1 MSNPGVAAETCFI
14 NAGGWEQSAAFMCK
28 GQIIY
33 PTGGIQHARHINS
46 ETMRATNLQ
55 VIFDYIRR
63 NEPAS
68 RRDIAEFG
76 GLTVA
81 AVSNITSKLLANGL
95 VVEVGAG
102 ESVGGRRPTLLGINA
117 DCRYAVGIDL
127 TTKQMKLVI
136 TNFKAQIIYECARE
150 TPLDRGPDV
159 VLAEMAHMIKTSIQ
173 AIGIDPQKV
182 IGVGI
187 VSAGPCDRSAGSCKA
202 RPISR
207 IGGMFPSAIP
217 YRSKPATRPSSIK
230 IPSGRLWRN
239 IGLGRRTGG
248 RSAFGLPD

>member
-1 MSNPGVAAETCFI
+1 MLGN
-14 NAGGWEQSAAFMCK
+14 
-28 GQIIY
+28 
-33 PTGGIQHARHINS
+33 INS

-136 TNFKAQIIYECARE
+136 TNFKAQI
-150 TPLDRGPDV
+150 
-159 VLAEMAHMIKTSIQ
+159 M
-173 AIGIDPQKV
+173 
-182 IGVGI
+182 
-187 VSAGPCDRSAGSCKA
+187 
-202 RPISR
+202 
-207 IGGMFPSAIP
+207 
-217 YRSKPATRPSSIK
+217 PSS
-230 IPSGRLWRN
+230 S
-239 IGLGRRTGG
+239 
-248 RSAFGLPD
+248 SAFICLGAADINTSASSPSSFWVWSLPELS

>member
-1 MSNPGVAAETCFI
+1 MLGN
-14 NAGGWEQSAAFMCK
+14 
-28 GQIIY
+28 
-33 PTGGIQHARHINS
+33 INS

-117 DCRYAVGIDL
+117 DCRYAVGIVGL
-127 TTKQMKLVI
+127 SNILYSER
-136 TNFKAQIIYECARE
+136 FKE
-150 TPLDRGPDV
+150 
-159 VLAEMAHMIKTSIQ
+159 
-173 AIGIDPQKV
+173 
-182 IGVGI
+182 
-187 VSAGPCDRSAGSCKA
+187 
-202 RPISR
+202 
-207 IGGMFPSAIP
+207 
-217 YRSKPATRPSSIK
+217 RSKFFFRGEPGKGAHR
-230 IPSGRLWRN
+230 
-239 IGLGRRTGG
+239 
-248 RSAFGLPD
+248 

>member
-1 MSNPGVAAETCFI
+1 MLGN
-14 NAGGWEQSAAFMCK
+14 
-28 GQIIY
+28 
-33 PTGGIQHARHINS
+33 INS

-187 VSAGPCDRSAGSCKA
+187 VSAGPCDPERGIMQS
-202 RPISR
+202 PPNFPDW
-207 IGGMFPSAIP
+207 GGCSHPRFHTGAN
-217 YRSKPATRPSSIK
+217 
-230 IPSGRLWRN
+230 RLPGHLR
-239 IGLGRRTGG
+239 
-248 RSAFGLPD
+248 